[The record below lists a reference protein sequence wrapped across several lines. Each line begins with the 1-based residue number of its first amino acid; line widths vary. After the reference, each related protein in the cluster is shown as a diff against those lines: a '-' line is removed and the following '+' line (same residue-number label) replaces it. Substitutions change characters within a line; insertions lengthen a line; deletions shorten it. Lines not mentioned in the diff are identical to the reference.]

1 MILLSGESATKNPW
15 RFSSEYMDDAIVLY
29 YYNCRHLSC
38 LIGRWISRD
47 KGNEDNSVNLYGF
60 LDNNGI
66 SRFDLIGMV
75 AVITEKPLVFVD
87 RINHKGTRARTIHS
101 PTKITF
107 HCEGWF
113 PTRLRVMGVATRIIE
128 ILNKSNSAWNKRY
141 RRYNAKWGV
150 PRDNSVEWSAA
161 YAHEYD
167 HYQAWNDFFEFARTA
182 NTLDGKSF
190 GLFGKSC
197 CEELAD
203 ELFYKHNK
211 LFTEAIRHSARY
223 NLKEYR
229 YGGGRIRRREHIN

>member
-1 MILLSGESATKNPW
+1 
-15 RFSSEYMDDAIVLY
+15 MDDAIVLY

-87 RINHKGTRARTIHS
+87 RINRKGTRARTIHL

-197 CEELAD
+197 CEGLAN
-203 ELFYKHNK
+203 ELFNKHNK
-211 LFTEAIRHSARY
+211 LFTEAFRHSVRY
-223 NLKEYR
+223 NLDEYR
-229 YGGGRIRRREHIN
+229 YGGAYPKARTH